1 MRDYIVR
8 AAFHD
13 TILNFEHRD
22 PNTYVVD
29 ELGLNNGSV
38 RADIAVLNGKF
49 VGYEIK
55 ADKDNLLRLASQVAA
70 YSEIFEK
77 AFIITGNKHL
87 DKVLKMIPEWW
98 GIYLVEPGLDKM
110 YEFSNIRS
118 AELNT
123 QRNAVSIAR
132 LLWKSELLAIFELEL
147 NRKVGLHWS
156 KERLNQLLAE
166 VLDIDTLGKI
176 ALRILKNR
184 KGWKTDQ
191 KQLL

>member
-13 TILNFEHRD
+13 TILKFEHRD

-70 YSEIFEK
+70 YNEIFEQ

-87 DKVLKMIPEWW
+87 DKVLKMVPEWW

-118 AELNT
+118 AEVNM

-147 NRKVGLHWS
+147 NRKVGHHWS
-156 KERLNQLLAE
+156 KDRLNQLLVE

-184 KGWKTDQ
+184 NGWKTDQ